1 MAKGTRRDW
10 ILDIR
15 PAVDFIGIDKAIE
28 QIGKNE
34 ILDHLDK
41 KEVLERM
48 KVEDIFANLTPA
60 KRQKL
65 KRFLE
70 ASE

>member
-15 PAVDFIGIDKAIE
+15 PAVDFMGIDKAIA
-28 QIGKNE
+28 QIGEKE
-34 ILDHLDK
+34 ILDHMDK
-41 KEVLERM
+41 KKVLERM

-60 KRQKL
+60 KRQEL
-65 KRFLE
+65 KRLLE